1 MDTKEVEIQITK
13 DGSSTLFIPSMDETY
28 HSTHGAIQEAKH
40 VFIENGIQRILKKEI
55 KVLEVG
61 LGTGLNAIL
70 TYAFGKRSEKQIHY
84 VGLETRPLESSI
96 ITELNYSKQSKE
108 VEQEVLNEIHQCAWN
123 EWVKLSES
131 FTLKKIETKV
141 QAYTGAEQF
150 DVIYYDAFG
159 PRAQSE
165 MWLISIFELLYD
177 QLVEDGLLVTYCAMG
192 QFKRDLKAC
201 GFEVIS
207 LPGPPGKREMTL
219 AIKKQ

>member
-1 MDTKEVEIQITK
+1 MNTKEVEIHLTK

-40 VFIENGIQRILKKEI
+40 VFIENGIKRILKEEI
-55 KVLEVG
+55 RVLEVG

-70 TYAFGKRSEKQIHY
+70 TYAFGKRNRKRIHY

-96 ITELNYSKQSKE
+96 IAKLNYSEQSEE
-108 VEQEVLNEIHQCAWN
+108 VEQKVLNEVHESAWN
-123 EWVKLSES
+123 TWVELSDN
-131 FTLKKIETKV
+131 FRLKKIETKV
-141 QAYTGAEQF
+141 QTYSKAEEF
-150 DVIYYDAFG
+150 DIIYYDAFG

-165 MWLISIFELLYD
+165 MWLIAIFKLLYD
-177 QLVEDGLLVTYCAMG
+177 QLAENGVLVTYCAMG